1 MAADDEPVRLILP
14 AGTRYLRVARLVAS
28 SLATMAGA
36 DLDGVEDLRIAVDEL
51 CSSLVEA
58 GGGGTIDVAFRID
71 DDAVLAEGRTAIG
84 PGLDADPTRRALAE
98 QILGVVCDEHE
109 LGTTDDVVWF
119 RLRKRVGE
127 QVRGAAGS

>member
-51 CSSLVEA
+51 
-58 GGGGTIDVAFRID
+58 
-71 DDAVLAEGRTAIG
+71 
-84 PGLDADPTRRALAE
+84 
-98 QILGVVCDEHE
+98 
-109 LGTTDDVVWF
+109 
-119 RLRKRVGE
+119 
-127 QVRGAAGS
+127 